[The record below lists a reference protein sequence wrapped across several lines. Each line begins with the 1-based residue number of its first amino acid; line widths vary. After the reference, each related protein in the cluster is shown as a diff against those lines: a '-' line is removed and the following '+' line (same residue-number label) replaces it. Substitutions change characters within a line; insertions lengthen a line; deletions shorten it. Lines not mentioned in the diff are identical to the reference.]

1 MAVVRVVV
9 VVGVADVVFV
19 VDDLLVAGVAL
30 AAVVDAD
37 LAVGGGFVVILG
49 IGDVGTSVVVA

>member
-9 VVGVADVVFV
+9 VVGVADVFLV
-19 VDDLLVAGVAL
+19 VVELLMAGVAL

-49 IGDVGTSVVVA
+49 IGDVQTSAVVA